1 LSEKQEPWRDLIS
14 SGLKGDLVVLFRKNP
29 GIIDTLEG
37 VSRRL
42 GVTPDSIQ
50 TETSELLEVG
60 FLKTKLFGENRVVYL
75 DGQRDKEIQESAAK
89 YIASKLE
96 GKIPS

>member
-1 LSEKQEPWRDLIS
+1 MSEKQEPWRDLIS